1 MTSHRPLLEH
11 TLGHAVEYLD
21 GLDARPVAAQ
31 ASAEELRSALPSAL
45 PEHGLPPEEVVDEL
59 ATALDGGVLGSTGG
73 RFFGWVI
80 GGALPAAVAAD
91 WLTVAWDQNAAIYAT
106 SPAASVV
113 EERCGEWLREL
124 LALPAEASFALVTG
138 CQMAHVTALAA
149 ARQHLLAAR
158 GIDAQRAGLAG
169 APPVRVLASELRHAT
184 IDRALRLLGIGT
196 DAIVEIQADDAGRIS
211 LPVLEAELDRDP
223 EAPTVVCLQAGE
235 LNSGAFDA
243 FAEACELAQ
252 PRGAW
257 VHVDGA
263 FGLWAAASGRFRHL
277 LAGVGK
283 ADSWATDGHKWLNVP
298 QDAGFAF
305 VAHPRAH
312 RDSMASAGSYFQH
325 AAEARDQM
333 DWNPEWSRRA
343 RGLAVYAAIRSL
355 GREGVEELVDRC
367 CAHATRLVTE
377 IGDLPGAEV
386 VALPVINQGLVRF
399 LADDGD
405 DDRRTDEVIGRV
417 QALGEAWFG
426 GATWRG
432 RRVMRVSVSNWRTS
446 DADVDRTVASV
457 RAALAGA

>member
-1 MTSHRPLLEH
+1 MTPHRPLLEH

-91 WLTVAWDQNAAIYAT
+91 WLTAAWDQNAAIYAT

-196 DAIVEIQADDAGRIS
+196 DAIVEI
-211 LPVLEAELDRDP
+211 P
-223 EAPTVVCLQAGE
+223 
-235 LNSGAFDA
+235 
-243 FAEACELAQ
+243 
-252 PRGAW
+252 
-257 VHVDGA
+257 
-263 FGLWAAASGRFRHL
+263 AA
-277 LAGVGK
+277 
-283 ADSWATDGHKWLNVP
+283 
-298 QDAGFAF
+298 
-305 VAHPRAH
+305 
-312 RDSMASAGSYFQH
+312 
-325 AAEARDQM
+325 
-333 DWNPEWSRRA
+333 
-343 RGLAVYAAIRSL
+343 
-355 GREGVEELVDRC
+355 
-367 CAHATRLVTE
+367 
-377 IGDLPGAEV
+377 
-386 VALPVINQGLVRF
+386 
-399 LADDGD
+399 
-405 DDRRTDEVIGRV
+405 
-417 QALGEAWFG
+417 
-426 GATWRG
+426 
-432 RRVMRVSVSNWRTS
+432 
-446 DADVDRTVASV
+446 
-457 RAALAGA
+457 